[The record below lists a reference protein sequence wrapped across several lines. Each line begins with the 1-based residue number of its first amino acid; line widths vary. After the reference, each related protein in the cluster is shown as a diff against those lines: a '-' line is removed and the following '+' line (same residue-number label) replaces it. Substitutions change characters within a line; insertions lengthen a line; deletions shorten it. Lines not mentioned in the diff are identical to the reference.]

1 VTVTDGTGCGRTQ
14 EVTIARPLDCVVT
27 ALRINAGGAA
37 YTAGNGNLFMADQ
50 YFTAATSSTY
60 TNTTAGIA
68 GTDDDLM
75 YQSERGANTD
85 RGTFAYNIPVKNG
98 NHSVILHFAEIFSG
112 TVGRRIMN
120 VSIEGTQRLT
130 NFDIA
135 AAVGFRTATT
145 RQFDVNVKDGMLSIT
160 FSATADRPKV
170 SAIEVISSFPP
181 AGVNQ
186 LPTANAGADLTIT
199 LPANAVTVTGSGTDN
214 DGTIAAFGWAPVT
227 TPVTATVA
235 TPNAATTQ
243 IGGLTAA
250 VRTPSA

>member
-1 VTVTDGTGCGRTQ
+1 
-14 EVTIARPLDCVVT
+14 
-27 ALRINAGGAA
+27 
-37 YTAGNGNLFMADQ
+37 
-50 YFTAATSSTY
+50 
-60 TNTTAGIA
+60 
-68 GTDDDLM
+68 
-75 YQSERGANTD
+75 
-85 RGTFAYNIPVKNG
+85 
-98 NHSVILHFAEIFSG
+98 VILHFAEIFSG

-250 VRTPSA
+250 GYVHLPPDGNRQPGRQGHRRRDNHGEQGQPGDHLPGHHRPADHRRAV